1 MENNMNELLLR
12 QIKKHFGSLDNLPVE
27 LKDIIQD
34 IDNTYQ
40 DFEDKAQLLQ
50 NSIEACNQAEEALK
64 NEQYLM
70 TTLMNNIPDHIYF
83 KDAKSRFTRI
93 SNAHALSF
101 GLTDPEQ
108 VIGKTDF
115 DFFSEEHAR
124 QAYEDEQKII
134 RTGQPIS
141 LEEKQTWTNRPD
153 TWVSTTK
160 MPLRDKNDKIIG
172 TFGISKD
179 ITVQKKTEEALSNER
194 ALFRTVI
201 DLIPDAVYVKDM
213 KGRKI
218 LANPK
223 EVQLAGKNSENEII
237 GKTDFDLYPDSEA
250 KRGQAEDQL
259 VLQTGKPILDIEG
272 TLIDRKGKLHYL
284 LGAKVAL
291 RDMHGKI
298 TGVVGVTHD
307 ISARKH
313 AEEKLTESEGNF
325 RTFFESIDDLIF
337 ITDLQG
343 VILYVNNATSRKL
356 GYTMDE
362 LLNKHILDMRPDSKR
377 AEAEQIFEEMY
388 AGKRDACH
396 LPVEKKDGT
405 SVPVETRVWFG
416 KWDGIDA
423 IFRLSKD
430 LTKEQESLIKFN
442 KIFDNNPALMVIS
455 SFPEEI
461 FTEVNQ
467 AFISKTGY
475 SRNEIIGKSAAQ
487 LNLII
492 QPEKQNKI
500 IDELAQTG
508 IVYNYELKFKT
519 KSGDILDVLFSSE
532 IIESQDK
539 MYILMVMIDI
549 TESKKLEEE
558 IKLQNDF
565 YNIASKLSERLI
577 QTNSDHLDIEINRS
591 LEILG
596 IFNHVDR
603 ANIFEL
609 DSVRGEISNTFE
621 WCASG
626 VESHMDNLQHISLSF
641 IPRWKEVF
649 FKNEHIYIESVSN
662 LPDELKLE
670 KEIFEQQG
678 IQSLLAVPM
687 FYGTSLIGFVSFDSV
702 VDKKHWN
709 EQVIILLKIYVSILG
724 GVIYKKKT
732 EAALI
737 QAKIEADL
745 GNKAKSEFLANMS
758 HEIRTPL
765 NGVIGFTE
773 LLQKT
778 PLNAIQRQYTENVS
792 TSGLALLGII
802 NDILDFSKIEAGKME
817 LDCIKTD
824 IIELV
829 EQASDIIKYHA
840 SQKGLELL
848 LNIPHNMPRFA
859 VLDPIRLKQ
868 ILVNLLSNAVK
879 FTHSGEIELKV
890 IFTKKD
896 EIKGNFS
903 FSVQDTG
910 IGINDEQQKRL
921 FKAFTQADSSTTR
934 KFGGSGLGLTI
945 SNMLAEKMGSK
956 IEIISEPGKGSN
968 FFFTIE
974 TEYEEGEKLHD
985 GSLKDLH
992 RIMVIDD
999 NANNRMILE
1008 HTFHNWGIEYV
1019 GVDNGLSAL
1028 NVIEH
1033 SKPFDVIIVDYH
1045 MPYLNG
1051 IDTIRMIREKLK
1063 LSPEI
1068 LPIILLHSSSDD
1080 IELYEDCKKL
1090 GVKFNLT
1097 KPVKSK
1103 ELLHY
1108 LKNIHSKPISEEK
1121 ERESI
1126 LKRDTFEIT
1135 NNGSMVILVAE
1146 DVVLNMILVTTII
1159 TQMFPNMTILE
1170 AKNGKEAFDITVANN
1185 PDLILMDV
1193 QMPEMDGVEST
1204 IAIRN
1209 YEKNKS
1215 KRIPIIALTAEVI
1228 KGEKEKCM
1236 EAGMDDFLTKPIE
1249 QNALREVLGKYLI
1262 SLQSKSDDAQK
1273 MDNQNNEELH
1283 FDRIELMKSIGNS
1296 QTVYKELIEAIPQQF
1311 SDDIAWLENSIIE
1324 KNMGD
1329 AKKAV
1334 HSIKGVSLGM
1344 YFNQMGKLALELE
1357 MSIVNNALERLDE
1370 QFNALICEWEQIQTI
1385 LKNLKL

>member
-1 MENNMNELLLR
+1 MIEENISMENNMNELLLR
-12 QIKKHFGSLDNLPVE
+12 QIKKHLGSLDNLPVE
-27 LKDIIQD
+27 LKGIIQD
-34 IDNTYQ
+34 INNTYQ
-40 DFEDKAQLLQ
+40 DFEDKTQLLQ

-70 TTLMNNIPDHIYF
+70 TALMNNIPDHIYF
-83 KDAKSRFTRI
+83 KDSESRFIRI

-101 GLTDPEQ
+101 GLTDPRQ

-141 LEEKQTWTNRPD
+141 MEEKQTWTDRPD

-160 MPLRDKNDKIIG
+160 MPLRDKTQKIIG

-179 ITVQKKTEEALSNER
+179 ITVQKKAEETLSNER

-201 DLIPDAVYVKDM
+201 DLIPDAVYVKDIE
-213 KGRKI
+213 GRKI

-223 EVQLAGKNSENEII
+223 EVQLTGKNSEDEII
-237 GKTDFDLYPDSEA
+237 GKTDFDLYPDIEA
-250 KRGQAEDQL
+250 KRGQEEDQL
-259 VLQTGKPILDIEG
+259 VLQTGKPILDIDG
-272 TLIDRKGKLHYL
+272 TLIDREGKLHYL
-284 LGAKVAL
+284 LEAKVAL

-298 TGVVGVTHD
+298 TGLVGVTHD

-313 AEEKLTESEGNF
+313 VEEKLRESEGNF
-325 RTFFESIDDLIF
+325 RTFFESTDDLIV
-337 ITDLQG
+337 ITNLQG
-343 VILYVNNATSRKL
+343 DILYANNAVFRKL

-388 AGKRDACH
+388 AGRRDACH

-416 KWDGIDA
+416 KWDGKDA

-430 LTKEQESLIKFN
+430 LTKEQESLVKFN
-442 KIFDNNPALMVIS
+442 KIFDNNPALMIIS
-455 SFPEEI
+455 SFPEGA

-467 AFISKTGY
+467 AFIAKTGY
-475 SRNEIIGKSAAQ
+475 SRDEIIGKSATQ
-487 LNLII
+487 LNLLI

-500 IDELAQTG
+500 IDELAETG
-508 IVYNYELKFKT
+508 FVYNYELKFQT
-519 KSGDILDVLFSSE
+519 KSGDILDGLFSGE
-532 IIESQDK
+532 IIESQEK
-539 MYILMVMIDI
+539 KYILMVIIDI
-549 TESKKLEEE
+549 TESKRLEEE

-577 QTNSDHLDIEINRS
+577 QTDSDHLDAEINRS

-609 DSVRGEISNTFE
+609 DSAKGEINNTFE
-621 WCASG
+621 WCARG
-626 VESHMDNLQHISLSF
+626 VPNHRDNLQHIPFSF

-649 FKNEHIYIESVSN
+649 LENDHIYIESVSN

-670 KEIFEQQG
+670 REIFEPQG

-687 FYGTSLIGFVSFDSV
+687 YYGNSLIGFISFDSV
-702 VDKKHWN
+702 ADKKHWN

-778 PLNAIQRQYTENVS
+778 PLNTIQRQYAENVNA
-792 TSGLALLGII
+792 SGLALLGII

-879 FTHSGEIELKV
+879 FTQSGEVELKV

-896 EIKGNFS
+896 EITGNFS

-910 IGINDEQQKRL
+910 IGINDEQQKNL

-934 KFGGSGLGLTI
+934 RFGGSGLGLTI

-956 IEIISEPGKGSN
+956 IEIISEPGKG
-968 FFFTIE
+968 F
-974 TEYEEGEKLHD
+974 
-985 GSLKDLH
+985 
-992 RIMVIDD
+992 
-999 NANNRMILE
+999 
-1008 HTFHNWGIEYV
+1008 
-1019 GVDNGLSAL
+1019 
-1028 NVIEH
+1028 
-1033 SKPFDVIIVDYH
+1033 
-1045 MPYLNG
+1045 
-1051 IDTIRMIREKLK
+1051 
-1063 LSPEI
+1063 
-1068 LPIILLHSSSDD
+1068 
-1080 IELYEDCKKL
+1080 
-1090 GVKFNLT
+1090 
-1097 KPVKSK
+1097 
-1103 ELLHY
+1103 
-1108 LKNIHSKPISEEK
+1108 
-1121 ERESI
+1121 
-1126 LKRDTFEIT
+1126 
-1135 NNGSMVILVAE
+1135 
-1146 DVVLNMILVTTII
+1146 
-1159 TQMFPNMTILE
+1159 
-1170 AKNGKEAFDITVANN
+1170 
-1185 PDLILMDV
+1185 
-1193 QMPEMDGVEST
+1193 
-1204 IAIRN
+1204 
-1209 YEKNKS
+1209 
-1215 KRIPIIALTAEVI
+1215 
-1228 KGEKEKCM
+1228 
-1236 EAGMDDFLTKPIE
+1236 
-1249 QNALREVLGKYLI
+1249 
-1262 SLQSKSDDAQK
+1262 
-1273 MDNQNNEELH
+1273 
-1283 FDRIELMKSIGNS
+1283 
-1296 QTVYKELIEAIPQQF
+1296 
-1311 SDDIAWLENSIIE
+1311 
-1324 KNMGD
+1324 
-1329 AKKAV
+1329 
-1334 HSIKGVSLGM
+1334 
-1344 YFNQMGKLALELE
+1344 
-1357 MSIVNNALERLDE
+1357 
-1370 QFNALICEWEQIQTI
+1370 
-1385 LKNLKL
+1385 